1 MKRRDFFK
9 TAGAVALPVISAG
22 QLSSCNSSGSEN
34 KPETKNLSKVFMT
47 KDISGKGLMALY
59 KALGKPVSGK
69 VALKLHMGEP
79 GNVNYLRPE
88 IVRDLCMA
96 VNGSF
101 VDCNV
106 YYESPRATSAGNKQ
120 AALDHGY
127 TFAPVDIL
135 DSEGEVRFP
144 IKGGLRLKEAIFG
157 SHIVNYDWIISIAN
171 FKGHSLSGF
180 GGTFKNLAVG
190 IATPAGKRALH
201 TNPGGALWSRRGN
214 SFLEMIVEY
223 NVALLDAKPGRFVH
237 INVLSNLSLDC
248 DCIAG
253 AGPPVMPDIGVL
265 ASLDPVAL
273 EKASLDLIYAR
284 PAEERRHLVERIE
297 SRNGIHKL
305 IFAERAGLG
314 SQTYELIR
322 LNPVP

>member
-59 KALGKPVSGK
+59 NALNKPVSGK
-69 VALKLHMGEP
+69 VAIKLHMGEP

-88 IVRDLCMA
+88 IVRDLCKA

-144 IKGGLRLKEAIFG
+144 IKGGQRLKEAIFG
-157 SHIVNYDWIISIAN
+157 SHIVNYDWIISVAH
-171 FKGHSLSGF
+171 FKGHAMAGF
-180 GGTFKNLAVG
+180 GGTFKNLAIG
-190 IATPAGKRALH
+190 LATVNGKREIH
-201 TNPGGALWSRRGN
+201 TKGPGTDAWSSVGQP
-214 SFLEMIVEY
+214 FLEKIIEY
-223 NVALLDAKPGRFVH
+223 NKCLLELRGDKMMYF
-237 INVLSNLSLDC
+237 NVLNNLSIACDC
-248 DCIAG
+248 DSNA
-253 AGPPVMPDIGVL
+253 PHPSMPDIGML
-265 ASLDPVAL
+265 ASNDPVAL
-273 EKASLDLIYAR
+273 DKASLDQIYAR
-284 PAEERRHLVERIE
+284 PEAERKELVERIE
-297 SRNGIHKL
+297 SCFGVYQVIYAEKL
-305 IFAERAGLG
+305 GLG
-314 SQTYELIR
+314 SQQYELIS
-322 LNPVP
+322 V